1 MKEEITNKVQISFEL
16 RDIINRIWLEKI
28 FISKITSIAAV
39 ISVFVALALPNFYS
53 ASALLAPADQ
63 STGSLSG
70 MMQRV
75 GGIASLAGISLPSG
89 DEGNKVQLGIELMTS
104 RSFIGNFVERR
115 NLLPDLMAFE
125 SWDMSTGEIEYDS
138 DIYDIDENKWVRDVS
153 LPYKPKPSV
162 LEAHEQFM
170 RILNVSQDKIT
181 GYVSVSIEHKSPI
194 IASQWV
200 NWLVEDINSEVRMQ
214 DIDEANRS
222 ISYLKDQITSTS
234 LAELQSVFFELIQSQ
249 TETAMLAGVRPEY
262 VFKTI
267 DPAIIPEKQSRPKRA
282 IICIL
287 GTILGS
293 IIAIVIVMF
302 RYYSIQ
308 KSHQS
313 H

>member
-1 MKEEITNKVQISFEL
+1 M
-16 RDIINRIWLEKI
+16 
-28 FISKITSIAAV
+28 
-39 ISVFVALALPNFYS
+39 ALALPNFYS

-170 RILNVSQDKIT
+170 S
-181 GYVSVSIEHKSPI
+181 
-194 IASQWV
+194 
-200 NWLVEDINSEVRMQ
+200 WLQATNLRVHSSSKN
-214 DIDEANRS
+214 
-222 ISYLKDQITSTS
+222 
-234 LAELQSVFFELIQSQ
+234 
-249 TETAMLAGVRPEY
+249 TETL
-262 VFKTI
+262 TI
-267 DPAIIPEKQSRPKRA
+267 EQR
-282 IICIL
+282 C
-287 GTILGS
+287 
-293 IIAIVIVMF
+293 VIVCNSQF
-302 RYYSIQ
+302 RLAFHSSGIKAWRLRYLNARCWRKPCGGWCAADRAAPFSANLDRADRWLPRSSRRRRTPQ
-308 KSHQS
+308 PWLAR
-313 H
+313 

>member
-125 SWDMSTGEIEYDS
+125 SWDMSTGEIEYWNFFV
-138 DIYDIDENKWVRDVS
+138 DELNKQYSHRH
-153 LPYKPKPSV
+153 YV
-162 LEAHEQFM
+162 L
-170 RILNVSQDKIT
+170 RYGNT
-181 GYVSVSIEHKSPI
+181 P
-194 IASQWV
+194 
-200 NWLVEDINSEVRMQ
+200 
-214 DIDEANRS
+214 RS
-222 ISYLKDQITSTS
+222 
-234 LAELQSVFFELIQSQ
+234 
-249 TETAMLAGVRPEY
+249 
-262 VFKTI
+262 
-267 DPAIIPEKQSRPKRA
+267 KRRNYPH
-282 IICIL
+282 
-287 GTILGS
+287 
-293 IIAIVIVMF
+293 
-302 RYYSIQ
+302 RYT
-308 KSHQS
+308 
-313 H
+313 